1 MKLRALAVT
10 AAALVAGTMLA
21 ILGPASPAVGLYS
34 PPLFLEIQVEPTA
47 TIVAR
52 GAAVEVRLDVT
63 CGGPSQASIY
73 VYVTQRVGSEIASGR
88 GYTSNA
94 CNGQGQTVLVQVPAY
109 SDKAFKKGTAV
120 VDAEIYGCVYYYV
133 CGSETDQETI
143 SLVW

>member
-1 MKLRALAVT
+1 MKFRALAVT
-10 AAALVAGTMLA
+10 AAALVAGTALA
-21 ILGPASPAVGLYS
+21 VLGPASPAVGLYS

-47 TIVAR
+47 TLIAR

-63 CGGPSQASIY
+63 CAGPSQASIY
-73 VYVTQRVGSEIASGR
+73 VSVNQRVGSEVAYGT
-88 GYTSNA
+88 GYTTIA

-120 VDAEIYGCVYYYV
+120 VDAQIFGCAYPV
-133 CGSETDQETI
+133 CGSEDDQETI